1 MERKR
6 EVRNMGKIKLPAL
19 ISDGMVLQR
28 EAENKLWGY
37 AEPGKVIRVVL
48 GAYQVAKETDTDGY
62 FEVTLPAMSAGGPW
76 KISLSDGTDTLTVE
90 DVLFGDVFLLGGQS
104 NMELPIERTME
115 RYREEIEHTQEE
127 EIRMFEVPKEYLFG
141 EKREEIEKGRWM
153 KAKGE
158 DLQLFS
164 AVGYFAAKELHESE
178 NVPIGL
184 LQAAVGGTPV
194 KAWCSEETVCRLG
207 YDVPELAECK
217 QEGYPKQ
224 VEERE
229 AKYQEDWW
237 KQALS
242 KDASVDRKG
251 TIELPGFF
259 KETEL
264 KDFCGS
270 LRLRKTFVLP
280 EDVNWEAEE
289 ATLYLGA
296 LIDADITYINGE
308 KIGETAYRYPPRI
321 YSVPKGVLHAGEN
334 EIMIEMLVFDR
345 QGAFM
350 PGKAYELC
358 YGDKKDRQTALSG
371 EWGYEI
377 IRNMDEMKQATFF
390 QYKAAGLYQ
399 GMLYPIRKWQLK
411 GCFFYQGESNT
422 GRPETYTEELAAMLA
437 DWRTLWNIEQLP
449 FIYVQLAGYADG
461 EEHTTGTGWAKL
473 REAQRQ
479 LQAEAA
485 NVKMVQAYDL
495 GEYNDLHPTD
505 KKSVGQRIA
514 LAAEKLIYGK
524 DVLCE
529 NTEVAEVNWYEHCAE
544 VTFAPAEIGL
554 HTSSLENIYNISG
567 VETGRGAGKE
577 NKVHGFE
584 VLYENGTREAVK
596 AVLVQESVD
605 AAEKCRMMQPDAELK
620 TKRISK
626 VIVQLP
632 ADKNV
637 TALSYAWNDCPMETN
652 LYNEAGLPVVPFE
665 IKK

>member
-1 MERKR
+1 
-6 EVRNMGKIKLPAL
+6 MGNIKLSAL

-28 EAENKLWGY
+28 ETENKLWGY
-37 AEPGKVIRVVL
+37 AEPGKVMRLVL
-48 GAYQVAKETDTDGY
+48 GTYQREEETDADGY
-62 FEVTLPAMSAGGPW
+62 FEVTLPAMPAGGPW
-76 KISLSDGTDTLTVE
+76 KILLSDGVDTVTIH

-115 RYREEIEHTQEE
+115 RYRKEIERTREE
-127 EIRMFEVPKEYLFG
+127 EIRMFEVPKEYIFG

-178 NVPIGL
+178 SVPIGL
-184 LQAAVGGTPV
+184 LQTAVGGTPV

-207 YDVPELAECK
+207 YDVAELKECK
-217 QEGYPKQ
+217 QEGYPKH
-224 VEERE
+224 VEEQE
-229 AKYQEDWW
+229 AAYQEEWW

-242 KDASVDRKG
+242 KDTSLDRKG

-259 KETEL
+259 EETEL

-270 LRLRKTFVLP
+270 IRLKKSFMLP
-280 EDVNWEAEE
+280 EEINWDEEE

-296 LIDADITYINGE
+296 LIDADLTYINGK

-321 YSVPKGVLHAGEN
+321 YPVSKGILHAGEN

-350 PGKAYELC
+350 PGKEYALC
-358 YGDKKDRQTALSG
+358 YGGEKERQIELSG
-371 EWGYEI
+371 AWSYEI
-377 IRNMDEMKQATFF
+377 IRNMEEMQQATFF

-399 GMLYPIRKWQLK
+399 GMLYPIRKWQVK

-437 DWRTLWNIEQLP
+437 DWRALWKNEKMP

-461 EEHTTGTGWAKL
+461 KAHTTGTGWAKL
-473 REAQRQ
+473 REAQKA
-479 LQAEAA
+479 LQEEVA

-505 KKSVGQRIA
+505 KKSVGARIA

-524 DVLCE
+524 NVCCE
-529 NTEVAEVNWYEHCAE
+529 DTQVAEIHWKEHCAE
-544 VTFAPAEIGL
+544 LTFAPAEIGL
-554 HTSSLENIYNISG
+554 HIASAENRC
-567 VETGRGAGKE
+567 EAGNE
-577 NKVHGFE
+577 HKVHGFE
-584 VLYENGTREAVK
+584 VLYENGMREAVE
-596 AVLVQESVD
+596 AVLVQESMD
-605 AAEKCRMMQPDAELK
+605 INAESEEIQPNTAQKMKK
-620 TKRISK
+620 TSK

-632 ADKNV
+632 EDKNV

-665 IKK
+665 VKK

>member
-1 MERKR
+1 
-6 EVRNMGKIKLPAL
+6 MGNIKLSAL

-28 EAENKLWGY
+28 ETENKLWGY
-37 AEPGKVIRVVL
+37 AEPGKVMRLVL
-48 GAYQVAKETDTDGY
+48 GTYQREEETGADGY
-62 FEVTLPAMSAGGPW
+62 FELTLPAMPAGGPW
-76 KISLSDGTDTLTVE
+76 KILLSDGVDTVTIH

-115 RYREEIEHTQEE
+115 RYRKEIERTREE
-127 EIRMFEVPKEYLFG
+127 EIRMFEVPKEHIFG

-178 NVPIGL
+178 SVPIGL
-184 LQAAVGGTPV
+184 LQTAVGGTPV

-207 YDVPELAECK
+207 YDVAELQECK
-217 QEGYPKQ
+217 PEGYPKR
-224 VEERE
+224 VEEQE
-229 AKYQEDWW
+229 AAYQEEWW

-242 KDASVDRKG
+242 KDTSLDRKG

-259 KETEL
+259 EETEL

-270 LRLRKTFVLP
+270 IRLKKSVVLP
-280 EDVNWEAEE
+280 EEINWDEE
-289 ATLYLGA
+289 EVTLYLGA
-296 LIDADITYINGE
+296 LIDADLTYINGE

-321 YSVPKGVLHAGEN
+321 YPVSKGILHAGEN

-350 PGKAYELC
+350 PGKEYALC
-358 YGDKKDRQTALSG
+358 YGGEKERQIALTGAWS
-371 EWGYEI
+371 YEI
-377 IRNMDEMKQATFF
+377 IRNMEEMRQATFF

-399 GMLYPIRKWQLK
+399 GMLYPIRKWQVK

-437 DWRTLWNIEQLP
+437 DWRALWKNEKMP

-461 EEHTTGTGWAKL
+461 KAHTTGTGWAKL
-473 REAQRQ
+473 REAQKA
-479 LQAEAA
+479 LQEEAA

-505 KKSVGQRIA
+505 KKSVGARIA

-524 DVLCE
+524 NVCCE
-529 NTEVAEVNWYEHCAE
+529 NTQVAEIHWKEHCAE
-544 VTFAPAEIGL
+544 LTFAPVEICL
-554 HTSSLENIYNISG
+554 HIATTEN
-567 VETGRGAGKE
+567 ECEAGNE
-577 NKVHGFE
+577 QKVHGFE
-584 VLYENGTREAVK
+584 VLYENGMRESVE
-596 AVLVQESVD
+596 AVLVQESMD
-605 AAEKCRMMQPDAELK
+605 IDAESEEIQPNTAQKMKK
-620 TKRISK
+620 TSK

-632 ADKNV
+632 ENKNV
-637 TALSYAWNDCPMETN
+637 VALSYAWNDCPMETN

-665 IKK
+665 VKK